1 MRILPLNIPINYP
14 PNFDF
19 SLNTRSESM
28 SKKKS
33 IPNVIIPEKVISN
46 QIFILRG
53 KKVMFDRD
61 LAELYGV
68 PTKRLNEQVRRNS
81 SRFPEDFMF
90 QLDEEEYENL
100 RSQFATSSSRGGL
113 RYSPYVF
120 TEQGISMLSSVLNSE
135 RAIQVN
141 IAIMRTFT
149 KLRELMLTH
158 KDLAVKIEK
167 MERKFKEHDQN
178 FEVVF
183 KAIQQLLMQPNKGKD
198 KIGFHVDLDKS

>member
-1 MRILPLNIPINYP
+1 
-14 PNFDF
+14 
-19 SLNTRSESM
+19 M